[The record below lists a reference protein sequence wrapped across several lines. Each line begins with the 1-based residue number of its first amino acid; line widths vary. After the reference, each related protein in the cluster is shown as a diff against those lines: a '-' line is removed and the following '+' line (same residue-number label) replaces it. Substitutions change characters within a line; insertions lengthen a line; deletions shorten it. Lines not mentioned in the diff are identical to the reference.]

1 MTSDNKYG
9 YVINHFHARTM
20 PVAVWGYDSEKEALR
35 AGRAALKI
43 IVTSGGIGGK
53 VVAVVQRTA
62 EESERILA
70 AKVRETERAR
80 SAGPIEPLTRE
91 EAAQQA
97 EDLGLYLEAERIRQ
111 GRGRL

>member
-1 MTSDNKYG
+1 MTSGKYG
-9 YVINHFHARTM
+9 YVINHYYARTT

-43 IVTSGGIGGK
+43 IVASGGTGGK

-62 EESERILA
+62 EDSERILA
-70 AKVRETERAR
+70 AKARETDRAR
-80 SAGPIEPLTRE
+80 TAGPVEPLTRE
-91 EAAQQA
+91 EAAEQA
-97 EDLGLYLEAERIRQ
+97 EDLGLYREAERIRQ